1 MNKKNNQLNNQPVPK
16 KNEIKN
22 KSNNRNAT
30 GVVLQHQSAYQYQG
44 PIPPPEMMEKYKN
57 IYADAPK
64 IILQEFKENSEHI
77 RQKELLEVQGTINR
91 DRRGQWMAFVICMAI
106 LGVVF
111 YSLYLGNITF
121 AGLSGLGFI
130 ALIATGILKKIKCDK
145 NSVQQCCFSLPKKR
159 IRDMTKMERWLAYF
173 ANQLIPS

>member
-16 KNEIKN
+16 RNEIKN

-64 IILQEFKENSEHI
+64 IILQEFKEKSEHI

-130 ALIATGILKKIKCDK
+130 ALIATGILKK
-145 NSVQQCCFSLPKKR
+145 
-159 IRDMTKMERWLAYF
+159 
-173 ANQLIPS
+173 

>member
-1 MNKKNNQLNNQPVPK
+1 
-16 KNEIKN
+16 
-22 KSNNRNAT
+22 
-30 GVVLQHQSAYQYQG
+30 
-44 PIPPPEMMEKYKN
+44 MMEKYKN

-91 DRRGQWMAFVICMAI
+91 DRRGQRMAFVICMAI

-130 ALIATGILKKIKCDK
+130 ALIATGILKK
-145 NSVQQCCFSLPKKR
+145 
-159 IRDMTKMERWLAYF
+159 
-173 ANQLIPS
+173 

>member
-1 MNKKNNQLNNQPVPK
+1 MRRGAAGLNKKNNQLNNQPVPK

-77 RQKELLEVQGTINR
+77 
-91 DRRGQWMAFVICMAI
+91 I
-106 LGVVF
+106 LGA
-111 YSLYLGNITF
+111 SDRKSTRL
-121 AGLSGLGFI
+121 
-130 ALIATGILKKIKCDK
+130 
-145 NSVQQCCFSLPKKR
+145 NSSHSQQYRMQSS
-159 IRDMTKMERWLAYF
+159 A
-173 ANQLIPS
+173 

>member
-16 KNEIKN
+16 RNEIKN

-106 LGVVF
+106 LG
-111 YSLYLGNITF
+111 G
-121 AGLSGLGFI
+121 GF
-130 ALIATGILKKIKCDK
+130 L
-145 NSVQQCCFSLPKKR
+145 
-159 IRDMTKMERWLAYF
+159 
-173 ANQLIPS
+173 

>member
-111 YSLYLGNITF
+111 YSLYWTRVYSSYSNGYF
-121 AGLSGLGFI
+121 E
-130 ALIATGILKKIKCDK
+130 KIKCDK